1 MGMSPVLPKAP
12 KFHSY
17 FGAVSCD
24 KIAFDIRSFKRC
36 VCLSMNT
43 FFDLYLGLS
52 RDSKRFLIRAMLL
65 QSEKFLGKKYIW
77 VSF

>member
-43 FFDLYLGLS
+43 FFEFIS
-52 RDSKRFLIRAMLL
+52 RLIQRFQKISYKGYAPSK
-65 QSEKFLGKKYIW
+65 
-77 VSF
+77 